1 MATLNEEVH
10 HVQNP
15 ALGAMLVWR
24 YVVGYQKA
32 RSDAAGCPLPLLFLV
47 LPILLHQETLAHV
60 QSTRPGTGLRGFG
73 ATFGTSSNNESD
85 VLLALN
91 DRAGALRQLSL
102 ESLRVA
108 VGARMLTVDSVTA
121 GTHELTRTMPKAGIP
136 EHIRDLARNA
146 EKLGQWCGALTVL
159 EIASVLRVR
168 F

>member
-10 HVQNP
+10 HVQNS

-24 YVVGYQKA
+24 YVVGYHKA

-47 LPILLHQETLAHV
+47 LPILLHHETLAHV
-60 QSTRPGTGLRGFG
+60 QSTRIGTGLRGFS
-73 ATFGTSSNNESD
+73 AKFGTSANNESD

-91 DRAGALRQLSL
+91 DRAASLRRLSL

-108 VGARMLTVDSVTA
+108 VGARMLTVDS
-121 GTHELTRTMPKAGIP
+121 GTGSAHALTRTMPKAGIP
-136 EHIRDLARNA
+136 EHIRDLARNG
-146 EKLGQWCGALTVL
+146 EKLGQWCGTLTMM